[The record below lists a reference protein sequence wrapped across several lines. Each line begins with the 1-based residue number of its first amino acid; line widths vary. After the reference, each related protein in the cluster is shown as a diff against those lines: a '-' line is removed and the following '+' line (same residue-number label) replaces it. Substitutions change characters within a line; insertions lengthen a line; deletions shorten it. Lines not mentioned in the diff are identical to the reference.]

1 MQAGQGG
8 TKQVMFISYRKILL
22 TFLILLSG
30 SAAGMAADGTI
41 DEIVKFQNN
50 MLAIQASKTPLATIL
65 SEIKK
70 KCSVKIVGLGKRYD
84 ETITYVSKKG
94 SLERVLKDFLRH
106 LEEKN
111 YAFEYSNEA
120 LLQIVVLPGGNTENY
135 IITALSNEKENHQD
149 TVNAVRVTDVIDGSQ
164 AQSAGL
170 MKGDI
175 ILRYDGL
182 PVASADELIKATK
195 TKTNNDQ
202 AEILV
207 LRENYTLHFILTGGF
222 IGVRIS
228 NVSIPKEAL
237 TVF

>member
-1 MQAGQGG
+1 MN
-8 TKQVMFISYRKILL
+8 TKCLSYSKVLL
-22 TFLILLSG
+22 TLLILLSG
-30 SAAGMAADGTI
+30 SAAGLAADSTI
-41 DEIVKFQNN
+41 GDVVKFQNDT
-50 MLAIQASKTPLATIL
+50 LTIQASKTPLATIL

-70 KCSVKIVGLGKRYD
+70 KCSVKITGLEKRYD
-84 ETITYVSKKG
+84 ETITYVSKEG
-94 SLERVLKDFLRH
+94 SREGVLKDFLRH
-106 LEEKN
+106 LKEKN
-111 YAFEYSNEA
+111 YAFEYSNA
-120 LLQIVVLPGGNTENY
+120 VLLQIVVLPGGNTDNH

-175 ILRYDGL
+175 ILEYGRL
-182 PVASADELIKATK
+182 KIVSAAELIEATK

-207 LRENYTLHFILTGGF
+207 LRENYQLHFIITGGF